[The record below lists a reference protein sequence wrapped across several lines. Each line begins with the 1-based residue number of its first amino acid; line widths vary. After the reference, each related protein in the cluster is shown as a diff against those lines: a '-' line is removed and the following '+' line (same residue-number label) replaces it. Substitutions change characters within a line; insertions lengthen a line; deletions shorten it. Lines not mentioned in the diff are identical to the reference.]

1 MKIALEIRMKYYLI
15 FFIVFGFAL
24 IAANGMLQMN
34 EGDMYNGTPSCPNG
48 APLEPF
54 LAPVQT
60 LNIRCGVTMPTC
72 PFDSTCANG
81 YCVSTVLRKLK
92 ENCPIPVLP

>member
-1 MKIALEIRMKYYLI
+1 
-15 FFIVFGFAL
+15 
-24 IAANGMLQMN
+24 MN
-34 EGDMYNGTPSCPNG
+34 IDKENRAPRCPDG
-48 APLEPF
+48 RKLEPF

-60 LNIRCGVTMPTC
+60 LNIKCGVAFPTC
-72 PFDSTCANG
+72 PHDSTCGNG